1 MKGLAAFLDEHPPP
15 YADIQMTL
23 IAASGSALPPLT
35 DEVFAQCLDGGVD
48 PSQVFLSDVHTSEPG
63 LVAVVRCL
71 VPADTGHRIK
81 GRALWAT
88 TITVSE
94 QGIPAPHRAAAPTLA
109 PIEAWTPRQD
119 LGGEYLIRD
128 MAVAPDGSVA
138 FAVTNTKPDESL
150 SHSVVR
156 TNRDGTEIMWGP
168 ALPSQSVRRLAF
180 DDAGGLWAAT
190 LRGVALLNDDGSCE
204 LVEPEALPWPAV
216 DHLVHDDQGNQWFG
230 TTHGVARRSREGL
243 VDRVDGFA
251 VHSLVPDGEGGAW
264 MGILGGLV
272 RLDTGLKQIAH
283 VDCPPRRFSGR
294 ALPTAVRAMAPGEH
308 GPWVLVDGQVF
319 QVLHDQ
325 LKADSRT
332 SRMSVRR
339 MVSDRN
345 GGAWLDC
352 LDGSL
357 AHLPPKGPLRRFG
370 LALHGGLAANLVAAA
385 DGSVWIDNHRFKPN
399 RSNEL

>member
-1 MKGLAAFLDEHPPP
+1 M
-15 YADIQMTL
+15 
-23 IAASGSALPPLT
+23 PLRRFIST
-35 DEVFAQCLDGGVD
+35 ARGGV
-48 PSQVFLSDVHTSEPG
+48 G
-63 LVAVVRCL
+63 LPL
-71 VPADTGHRIK
+71 
-81 GRALWAT
+81 L
-88 TITVSE
+88 
-94 QGIPAPHRAAAPTLA
+94 
-109 PIEAWTPRQD
+109 
-119 LGGEYLIRD
+119 LGGALALGAAGCAEIHAD
-128 MAVAPDGSVA
+128 AV
-138 FAVTNTKPDESL
+138 
-150 SHSVVR
+150 
-156 TNRDGTEIMWGP
+156 
-168 ALPSQSVRRLAF
+168 
-180 DDAGGLWAAT
+180 
-190 LRGVALLNDDGSCE
+190 
-204 LVEPEALPWPAV
+204 
-216 DHLVHDDQGNQWFG
+216 
-230 TTHGVARRSREGL
+230 
-243 VDRVDGFA
+243 
-251 VHSLVPDGEGGAW
+251 
-264 MGILGGLV
+264 
-272 RLDTGLKQIAH
+272 TGLKQIAH